1 MNTNV
6 RVIDRRRNTIADADR
21 NQFATAA
28 DAKYRKQIDPGAR
41 PEWGRGY
48 EVLCFMICRD
58 LVAALTLWMPCYSP
72 VTKWPI
78 PATIYIPTVGV
89 KGLIARDKLKKR
101 YAAQTIRYKTIANW
115 KRKGIFGMHASRV
128 AVSDRRTDGHWC
140 RPAHIH
146 TRLMATEQCVPCS
159 PSFACLSHRTIS
171 QDKYNINDAL
181 VECWISTVDSN
192 RFDTKQ
198 DCDGQTDGQT
208 DTIRHTIPRC
218 IQSHGET
225 IKAHFCYKIQ
235 TAKTFLHRCL
245 GN

>member
-1 MNTNV
+1 MRPGLRGIMLHDMQRFSSCVNPLDALLLPSDQMAYSGNNIYSNSGRQ
-6 RVIDRRRNTIADADR
+6 RVNSTRQT
-21 NQFATAA
+21 
-28 DAKYRKQIDPGAR
+28 
-41 PEWGRGY
+41 E
-48 EVLCFMICRD
+48 
-58 LVAALTLWMPCYSP
+58 
-72 VTKWPI
+72 
-78 PATIYIPTVGV
+78 
-89 KGLIARDKLKKR
+89 KR

-140 RPAHIH
+140 RPARIH

-225 IKAHFCYKIQ
+225 VKAHFCYKIQ

>member
-1 MNTNV
+1 MRPGLRGIMLHDMQRFSICVNPLDALLLPSDQMAYSGNNIYSNSGRQ
-6 RVIDRRRNTIADADR
+6 RVNSTRQT
-21 NQFATAA
+21 
-28 DAKYRKQIDPGAR
+28 
-41 PEWGRGY
+41 E
-48 EVLCFMICRD
+48 
-58 LVAALTLWMPCYSP
+58 
-72 VTKWPI
+72 
-78 PATIYIPTVGV
+78 
-89 KGLIARDKLKKR
+89 KR

-140 RPAHIH
+140 RPARIH

-198 DCDGQTDGQT
+198 DCDGQSDGQT

-225 IKAHFCYKIQ
+225 VKAHFCYKIQ